1 MSRAASSA
9 GSRGT
14 KGSRMSR
21 SSYRRVAPTSQVDEA
36 LFGNTDTPSAA
47 KRAGSQGGGRRG
59 GPAAADVVSME
70 SIEKLLGNRPQAN
83 APDSTVITSDDLD
96 RMRNASTI
104 VSQAELMETR
114 KAMAATKAEQQAK
127 AKARKERMI
136 AAEADRKKAAPK
148 SDSENIQIAKNN
160 ATLATAKS
168 KMDEELDDVKA
179 MNQMMAY
186 AKCVTIRDAQISE
199 KVEMQMEMEEEERR
213 LDTIM
218 EIERVKSIQ
227 RTAEVEAAKAKERR
241 SGALVIV
248 DQIKERE
255 AQRELELEQKDI
267 EQQMMLKHIQKM
279 EEEDRQ
285 ALEEKRK
292 AGQALLHQ
300 VLSANEAQI
309 EKKHEY
315 KLLEE
320 AEEQQRL
327 QYLIEKEARE
337 NAIKE
342 EADRIKAEKEAET
355 LRLRAAQEKAADTKS
370 AEDELRAKR
379 AQEAAE
385 REWREKELAA
395 AMGAQEKQEAMKI
408 ARNVQKRE
416 KERKLAEQAQLEKLE
431 FERILQVQAEA
442 DTRDREEAEHRI
454 ATNVHHSNELRD
466 TIARNEVERKQQRAK
481 FLSEG
486 GKLEGRMA
494 AEAAKIEAIKQR
506 KLEEMRTMGVPDKYR
521 TELMRHKV
529 AVG

>member
-36 LFGNTDTPSAA
+36 LFGNTNTPSAA
-47 KRAGSQGGGRRG
+47 KRAGVAAPGGRA
-59 GPAAADVVSME
+59 PAAADVVSME
-70 SIEKLLGNRPQAN
+70 SIEKLLGNRPQIN
-83 APDSTVITSDDLD
+83 APDSAVISGGDLE
-96 RMRNASTI
+96 RMRNAATI
-104 VSQAELMETR
+104 VSAQDLAATR
-114 KAMAATKAEQQAK
+114 QQMQQTKAEQQAK
-127 AKARKERMI
+127 AKARKERMM
-136 AAEADRKKAAPK
+136 AAEAARKANAPK
-148 SDSENIQIAKNN
+148 SDSENRTVAKNN
-160 ATLATAKS
+160 ATLSVAKQ
-168 KMDEELDDVKA
+168 KLDEELDDVKA

-199 KVEMQMEMEEEERR
+199 KVEMQQEMEEEERR

-218 EIERVKSIQ
+218 EIERVKAIQ
-227 RTAEVEAAKAKERR
+227 RASEVESAKAKERR

-248 DQIKERE
+248 DQIKVRE
-255 AQRELELEQKDI
+255 AQRELEMEQKDI

-279 EEEDRQ
+279 EEEDRK
-285 ALEEKRK
+285 ALEEKK
-292 AGQALLHQ
+292 VAGQKLLEQ
-300 VLSANEAQI
+300 VLSANEGQI

-320 AEEQQRL
+320 AEEQRRL
-327 QYLIEKEARE
+327 GYLIDKEERE
-337 NAIKE
+337 NSLRA
-342 EADRIKAEKEAET
+342 EADRIKAEKEEET
-355 LRLRAAQEKAADTKS
+355 LRLRAQQEKAADTK
-370 AEDELRAKR
+370 AEEDALRAKR

-385 REWREKELAA
+385 REWREKELSA

-408 ARNVQKRE
+408 ARNVQMRE

-431 FERILQVQAEA
+431 FERILMVQAEA
-442 DTRDREEAEHRI
+442 DARDREEMEKRI
-454 ATNVHHSNELRD
+454 YQNVHHSDELRE
-466 TIARNEVERKQQRAK
+466 TIARNEVERKEQRQK

-486 GKLEGRMA
+486 GKLEARMQV
-494 AEAAKIEAIKQR
+494 EAAKIEAIKQK
-506 KLEEMRTMGVPDKYR
+506 KLQEMEMIGVPDKYR